1 MKDIPQFLPGRLLT
15 LALALVLL
23 APTVKAADAPA
34 GLAFSSTAKGNIF
47 TDAQGNVTLKVPAS
61 VASGTLTVKNESG
74 AVIETRPL
82 AGNSGDVSITLPQ
95 KGFYALDA
103 ETVQADG
110 TKSRGS
116 TTAAVVGPVPS
127 EEMRLQSRLGLWTV
141 QGDADLVLAA
151 GARWNR
157 RMISIHKL
165 GENMLS
171 ENPPAAESVLFPKSP
186 FTQVGVMSFGLPLW
200 LMEPTDKKKS
210 FGNPLNKPTDWS
222 KLKALVSAWV
232 RQQGENFPDYFEIY
246 NEPEWQ
252 WKGASNEDLVRVLA
266 TIADGI
272 KEASPKTQV
281 LGPGFSSIRIKDPA
295 RLDLVTAKEQGL
307 FDHLD
312 GLVVHAYVDGSAP
325 ENEFI
330 QRVEE
335 LQEFLREIGRPKFPI
350 HITEFGWTSGKGT
363 WQKPVDEVTQAR
375 YVTRSLTLLA
385 ALGVENATY
394 FCLQFKAAPNPGER
408 GFSLV
413 HDDSTPKPGYAAYAN
428 VARWLAGVKGTG
440 TWLRLTPTTH
450 LVLFE
455 KSDNTS
461 IAVAWDTDA
470 EREIGLPLVTS
481 RREDMMGRA
490 LPASDTL
497 ALSPSPIFLEFSQA
511 QSPTIEMLARLDVMR
526 GGEDI
531 TLPRGGEWIAPA
543 PLAVRDNRLTVPASA
558 ANGDYLLLTRDGQKW
573 LGQPVKVIPPL
584 EARPPVLAWPAD
596 QPEPSLETTVISHST
611 VPVTTR
617 LAVKL
622 EGTRD
627 RFLEASEIAP
637 GETRRLSV
645 PLDGLA
651 QGTRYR
657 GKMAV
662 DSRHEGRRDE
672 ISLPLDFTI
681 LSAAPVAR
689 GAQPDW
695 SQIPA
700 VDFSGWDP
708 FGGPIAPEDC
718 SATLQA
724 AHGVEGLHLRV
735 AVRDEEHLQTRTG
748 EDIWSQ
754 DSIQIGL
761 DPDHQKTWEANDLF
775 GLKGHRVFEY
785 GVAWNGKQP
794 MTWRWVSYVPELP
807 VGVAEPRVQL
817 RVKRE
822 GDITTYD
829 ILFPWAVMGLDRPVA
844 AGSAIGISLSLA
856 DADTGKTSRRALRLY
871 GGIAEGKDPEK
882 YGPLW
887 LR

>member
-1 MKDIPQFLPGRLLT
+1 MKHFPPFLSARLL
-15 LALALVLL
+15 ALGLSLPLL
-23 APTVKAADAPA
+23 APAVMAVDAPSA
-34 GLAFSSTAKGNIF
+34 LSFSSTAKGNIF
-47 TDAQGNVTLKVPAS
+47 TDTQGVVTLKVPAGN
-61 VASGTLTVKNESG
+61 AAGTLTV
-74 AVIETRPL
+74 RDQ
-82 AGNSGDVSITLPQ
+82 AGVEIKSQPINPEAGEASVTLPG
-95 KGFYALDA
+95 KGFYSLEAEVALP
-103 ETVQADG
+103 DG
-110 TKSRGS
+110 KKAKSS
-116 TTAAVVGPVPS
+116 STAAVVGPVPTD
-127 EEMRLQSRLGLWTV
+127 EMRMQSRLGLWTV

-157 RMISIHKL
+157 RMISIHTL
-165 GENMLS
+165 GEDMLGP
-171 ENPPAAESVLFPKSP
+171 NPPAADKVLFPKSP
-186 FTQVGVMSFGLPLW
+186 FSQVGVMSFGLPLW

-210 FGNPLNKPTDWS
+210 FGNPLNKPTDWN
-222 KLKALVSAWV
+222 KLKALVVAWV
-232 RQQGENFPDYFEIY
+232 RQQGENFPDHFEIY

-295 RLDLVTAKEQGL
+295 RLDLVSAKEMGL

-325 ENEFI
+325 EKEFI

-335 LQEFLREIGRPKFPI
+335 LQEFLREIGRPDYPI

-363 WQKPVDEVTQAR
+363 WQKPVDELTQAR
-375 YVTRSLTLLA
+375 YAVRSLTLLA

-394 FCLQFKAAPNPGER
+394 FCLQFKAAPNLGER

-413 HDDSTPKPGYAAYAN
+413 HEDSTPKPGYAAYAN
-428 VARWLAGVKGTG
+428 VARWLAGVKGLG

-455 KSDNTS
+455 KSDDTS
-461 IAVAWDTDA
+461 IAVAWDTEA
-470 EREIGLPLVTS
+470 ERVIGLPLATS
-481 RREDMMGRA
+481 RREDMVGRP

-497 ALSPSPIFLEFSQA
+497 ALSASPIFLEFSRA
-511 QSPTIEMLARLDVMR
+511 QSPSIEMLARLDVMR
-526 GGEDI
+526 GGEDLA
-531 TLPRGGEWIAPA
+531 LPRGGEWIAPH
-543 PLAVRDNRLTVPASA
+543 PLAVRNGRLAVPATA
-558 ANGDYLLLTRDGQKW
+558 TNGDYLLLTRDGEKW
-573 LGQPVKVIPPL
+573 LGQRVRVIPPL

-596 QPEPSLETTVISHST
+596 QAEPSLETTVISHST

-622 EGTRD
+622 DGSRD
-627 RFLEASEIAP
+627 RFLEASKIAP
-637 GETRRLSV
+637 GETRRLTV
-645 PLDGLA
+645 PLDGLSS
-651 QGTRYR
+651 GKRYR
-657 GKMAV
+657 GKLEV

-681 LSAAPVAR
+681 LAAASVPR
-689 GAQPDW
+689 GKQPDW

-718 SATLQA
+718 SATVQA

-735 AVRDEEHLQTRTG
+735 VVRDEEHLQTRTG

-807 VGVAEPRVQL
+807 VGVAEPRVRL
-817 RVKRE
+817 RAERE
-822 GDITTYD
+822 GDLTTYD
-829 ILFPWAVMGLDRPVA
+829 ILFPWGVMGLDRPMV

-856 DADTGKTSRRALRLY
+856 DADTGKAGRRALRLY